1 MKTNHLPSKIVLA
14 ALLAAAV
21 AAGTANSAEP
31 ASGATRPAGYAIHS
45 FDLSDLPAYAPQQQ
59 IVGTLRITGT
69 PLDSLVGELA
79 GEFKNHHK
87 RVRVTSELINTS
99 QAIAGL
105 VQDSADIGIMGH
117 AAWLSGRQA
126 FAQTY
131 GYAPLEIHFANGS
144 YDDPKGST
152 PGLVFFVHKDNPLKS
167 LSLEQIDGIFGS
179 ARTGAWNGTA
189 WSTAAARGAEG
200 DLRQWNQLGVGG
212 GLGKAAIVPY
222 GTDLTLSNW
231 ADLIEKVA
239 FKGSAK
245 WNPALNEGPRAD
257 VVNGNRDKWIVKS
270 VQADPAGIG
279 FMFQRVINELGA
291 DVRVLPIVASA
302 GGKPVAPGAESFR
315 DQTYPFHNATYLYLN
330 RVPGQ
335 PLNPRQREFAR
346 FVLSREGQQIIAN
359 DRRFIPLSAA
369 ELQVQRSKLD

>member
-1 MKTNHLPSKIVLA
+1 MKATSKPLKIVLA
-14 ALLAAAV
+14 ACLATGM
-21 AAGTANSAEP
+21 AAGAANSAEP
-31 ASGATRPAGYAIHS
+31 KSSQYAIHR
-45 FDLSDLPAYAPQQQ
+45 FDLSGLPAYEPQQQ
-59 IVGTLRITGT
+59 IVGTIRITGT

-105 VQDSADIGIMGH
+105 VQGSADIGIMGH
-117 AAWLSGRQA
+117 GAWWSGRKA
-126 FAQTY
+126 FEETH

-152 PGLVFFVHKDNPLKS
+152 PGLVFFVHKDNPLTS
-167 LSLEQIDGIFGS
+167 LSIEQIDGIFGS
-179 ARTGAWNGTA
+179 ARTGAWEGTQ
-189 WSTAAARGAEG
+189 WSTKGARGKEK
-200 DLRQWNQLGVGG
+200 DLRRWSQLGVGG
-212 GLGKAAIVPY
+212 ELGKTSIVPY

-239 FKGSAK
+239 FQGSAK

-270 VQADPAGIG
+270 VLADPAGIG
-279 FMFQRVINELGA
+279 FMFQRAINELGA
-291 DVRVLPIVASA
+291 DVKVLPIVSA
-302 GGKPVAPGAESFR
+302 AGSKPVAPTAESFR

-335 PLNPRQREFAR
+335 PLNPRQREFVR

-359 DRRFIPLSAA
+359 DRRFIPLSTV
-369 ELQVQRSKLD
+369 ELQAQRSKLD

>member
-1 MKTNHLPSKIVLA
+1 MKAKHLPSMIVLT
-14 ALLAAAV
+14 ALLSAGLG
-21 AAGTANSAEP
+21 AGTASSAEP
-31 ASGATRPAGYAIHS
+31 KPGAGKATDYAIHS
-45 FDLSDLPAYAPQQQ
+45 FDLSGLPAYAPQQQ
-59 IVGTLRITGT
+59 VVGTIRITGT
-69 PLDSLVGELA
+69 PLDSLVGSLA

-105 VQDSADIGIMGH
+105 VQGTADIGIMGH

-126 FAQTY
+126 FQQTY

-167 LSLEQIDGIFGS
+167 LSLDQIDGIFGS
-179 ARTGAWNGTA
+179 ARTGAWQGTT
-189 WSTAAARGAEG
+189 WSIAAARGPEN
-200 DLRQWNQLGVGG
+200 DLRQWKQLGVGG
-212 GLGKAAIVPY
+212 ELGKASIVPY

-239 FKGSAK
+239 FQGSAK
-245 WNPALNEGPRAD
+245 WNPALREGPRAD

-302 GGKPVAPGAESFR
+302 GAKPVAPGAESFR
-315 DQTYPFHNATYLYLN
+315 DQSYPFHNATYLYLN

-335 PLNPRQREFAR
+335 PLNPRQREFVR

-359 DRRFIPLSAA
+359 DRRFIPLSEA

>member
-1 MKTNHLPSKIVLA
+1 MKATSKQSKAVLA
-14 ALLAAAV
+14 AVLATALG
-21 AAGTANSAEP
+21 AGTAHSAETKP
-31 ASGATRPAGYAIHS
+31 TQYPIHR
-45 FDLSDLPAYAPQQQ
+45 FDLSDLPQYQPQQQ

-79 GEFKNHHK
+79 GEFKSHHK

-99 QAIAGL
+99 QAVAGL
-105 VQDSADIGIMGH
+105 VQDTADIGIMGH
-117 AAWLSGRQA
+117 GAWRSGRKA
-126 FAQTY
+126 FEETY

-189 WSTAAARGAEG
+189 WSSAAARGPEG
-200 DLRQWNQLGVGG
+200 DLRQWSQLGVGG
-212 GLGKAAIVPY
+212 QLGKATIAPY

-239 FKGSAK
+239 LKGSAK
-245 WNPALNEGPRAD
+245 WNPALKEGPRAD

-279 FMFQRVINELGA
+279 FMFQRVIDDLHA
-291 DVRVLPIVASA
+291 DVKVLPIV
-302 GGKPVAPGAESFR
+302 GGDGDKPVAPSAESFR
-315 DQTYPFHNATYLYLN
+315 NQTYPFHNATYLYLN

-335 PLNPRQREFAR
+335 PLNPRQREFVR

-359 DRRFIPLSAA
+359 DRRFIPLSEA
-369 ELQVQRSKLD
+369 ELQAQRSKLD